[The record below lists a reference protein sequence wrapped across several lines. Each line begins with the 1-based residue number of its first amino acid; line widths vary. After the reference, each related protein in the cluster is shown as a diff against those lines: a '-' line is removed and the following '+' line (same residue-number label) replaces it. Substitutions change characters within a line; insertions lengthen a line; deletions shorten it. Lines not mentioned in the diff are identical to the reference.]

1 MSDGPSN
8 DDLLTWI
15 FEVVFWIMGL
25 IIEMVILIVVIG
37 MEVTFA
43 CITGLIGLVGSL
55 LIGWGNKP

>member
-43 CITGLIGLVGSL
+43 CITGLIGLAGSL